1 MNDTRTRR
9 LGAIVAISAVALV
22 LSASASAGLILKES
36 FHDEG
41 TLAFDDFCDEEGLS
55 VEGAFTV
62 DGRTQAVLKG
72 RDEVAYFIE
81 NIRATTTL
89 TNPETDKTVTEVV
102 TVLQKDQKITDNG
115 DGTITILV
123 MGTGNDVVYGPDGKA
138 IARNPGQTRF
148 EILIDYNGTL
158 SNPDDDVFL
167 ADLGVVKGS
176 TGRTDDFCEAV
187 VPALT

>member
-1 MNDTRTRR
+1 MNNTRKRR
-9 LGAIVAISAVALV
+9 FGVIVAVSAVALV
-22 LSASASAGLILKES
+22 LGAIASAGLIVKET

-41 TLAFDDFCDEEGLS
+41 PLAFDNFCDVEGLS
-55 VEGAFTV
+55 VEGAFSV

-72 RDEVAYFIE
+72 RDKVAYFLE
-81 NIRATTTL
+81 HIRSTTTL
-89 TNPETDKTVTEVV
+89 TNPDTDKTITEVA

-123 MGTGNDVVYGPDGKA
+123 LGTGNDVVYGPDGKA

-148 EILIDYNGTL
+148 EILLDDNGTP
-158 SNPDDDVFL
+158 SDPDDDVFL
-167 ADLGVVKGS
+167 ADLGIVKGS
-176 TGRTDDFCEAV
+176 TGRTDDYCDAV